1 MSKLLLIT
9 GNHPR
14 HLYLAGIL
22 SQFHDVVGWVIEDRG
37 EFLQPELNFSGD
49 KSLNELYSH
58 HFKARYLAEKRFFI
72 DDSTININGSNFYS
86 NVSNNI
92 IRCATNDLN
101 SLSIA
106 NFINGLCPDIAIT
119 YGIHILNNSI
129 LNLLPNE
136 KYNIHGGISPWYR
149 GSITHFWP
157 SYMLEPQ
164 MTGLTMHRLTAVLDG
179 GPILHQNTGILVRGD
194 GLHELACRTVKS
206 FISELS
212 VVIERIDLKD
222 YLLINQKSPGKLW
235 LSTDWNPNH
244 LRLIYDQFEDK
255 VVDYCLD
262 NNLFKVR
269 KKIIRLLN

>member
-37 EFLQPELNFSGD
+37 EFLRPESNYSEDAL
-49 KSLNELYSH
+49 LNELCAI

-72 DDSTININGSNFYS
+72 DDSTININSSNFYS
-86 NVSNNI
+86 NVSKNI
-92 IRCATNDLN
+92 IRCSKKDLN
-101 SLSIA
+101 SLSIS
-106 NFINGLCPDIAIT
+106 NFINGLYPDIAIT
-119 YGIHILNNSI
+119 YGIHILDNSI
-129 LNLLPNE
+129 LNLLPIE

-179 GPILHQNTGILVRGD
+179 GPILHQNTGVLVRGD

-212 VVIERIDLKD
+212 EVIERIDLKD
-222 YLLINQKSPGKLW
+222 YLLINQKSSGKLW

-255 VVDYCLD
+255 IVDYCLD